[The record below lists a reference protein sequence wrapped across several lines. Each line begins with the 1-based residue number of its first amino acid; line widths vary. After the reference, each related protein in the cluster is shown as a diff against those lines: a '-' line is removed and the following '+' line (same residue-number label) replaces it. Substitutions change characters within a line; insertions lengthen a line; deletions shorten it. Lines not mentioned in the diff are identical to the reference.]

1 MADGES
7 LRTFHGIVQHR
18 SMEYGNAL
26 AFDSSGRRLAA
37 ASDDGTV
44 LIWDL
49 DSAAAPA
56 VLQGHSREVNCVM
69 FGLDGRRIITSSQ
82 DQTIKL
88 WDAVTGEEVFTLRG
102 HTGGVLGIAISPDG
116 RRIASTG
123 TDTTVRIWAAPSL
136 AVVRGR

>member
-1 MADGES
+1 
-7 LRTFHGIVQHR
+7 
-18 SMEYGNAL
+18 MEFGNAL
-26 AFDSSGRRLAA
+26 AFDAAGRRLAA

-44 LIWDL
+44 LVWDL

-56 VLQGHSREVNCVM
+56 VLRGHSREVNCVM
-69 FGLDGRRIITSSQ
+69 FGLGGQRIVTASQ

-88 WDAVTGEEVFTLRG
+88 WDAFTGEEVFTLRG

-123 TDTTVRIWAAPSL
+123 TDTTVRIWVAPLPAIDVGTVQPGPHGPEPSPL
-136 AVVRGR
+136 VP